1 MVWSLKFNQEKALRK
16 KILQKLVPAFSLI
29 EMSIV
34 LVVIGIIAGAVFKGQ
49 ELLES
54 AKIRSIAQD
63 FQHYSL
69 SVGVYQETY
78 QALPGDDSKASLHFS
93 SAESG
98 DGNGQITGREPD
110 LFWQH
115 LGKAS
120 IINTDTAP
128 SSKLGGHYTV
138 VFQPSTEMPGHWF
151 MLSKEG
157 GAGLLTPKQAQV
169 LKNKIDQGNNATNP
183 SQGQLIVKDASG
195 AVGRCVRNGHL
206 NLETTTAECVVYYR
220 F

>member
-1 MVWSLKFNQEKALRK
+1 MK
-16 KILQKLVPAFSLI
+16 KVLQKCVPAFSLI

-54 AKIRSIAQD
+54 AKIRSIVQD

-69 SVGVYQETY
+69 SVGMYQETY
-78 QALPGDDSKASLHFS
+78 QTLPGDDSKASIHFTG
-93 SAESG
+93 ADSG
-98 DGNGQITGREPD
+98 DGNGQITGKEPD

-115 LGKAS
+115 LSKAS
-120 IINTDTAP
+120 ILNSDTAP
-128 SSKLGGHYTV
+128 TSKLGGHYTV
-138 VFQPSTEMPGHWF
+138 VFQPSAEMPGHWF

-157 GAGLLTPKQAQV
+157 GAGLLTPKQAQA
-169 LKNKIDQGNNATNP
+169 LKNKIDQGNNAMNP
-183 SQGQLIVKDASG
+183 GQGQLIVKDASG
-195 AVGRCVRNGHL
+195 TSGRCVNNGHL
-206 NLETTTAECVVYYR
+206 NLASTTPDCVVYYK

>member
-1 MVWSLKFNQEKALRK
+1 VKEV
-16 KILQKLVPAFSLI
+16 KILMKKVLQKCAPAFSLI

-54 AKIRSIAQD
+54 AKLRSIVQD

-69 SVGVYQETY
+69 SVGMYQETY
-78 QALPGDDSKASLHFS
+78 QALPGDDPKASLHF
-93 SAESG
+93 AGTESG
-98 DGNGQITGREPD
+98 DGNGQITGKEPD

-115 LGKAS
+115 LSKAS

-128 SSKLGGHYTV
+128 TSKLGGRYTV
-138 VFQPSTEMPGHWF
+138 VFQPSAEMPGHWF

-157 GAGLLTPKQAQV
+157 ETGLLTPKQAQA
-169 LKNKIDQGNNATNP
+169 LKNKIDQGSNSTNP
-183 SQGQLIVKDASG
+183 SQGELIVRDASG
-195 AVGRCVRNGHL
+195 VSGKCVSNGHL
-206 NLETTTAECVVYYR
+206 NLATTTSDCVAYYK